1 MIKAAVRL
9 WGEMAPERRKEA
21 LTQGSFAWAE
31 SKKKKKKNHQRECV
45 PSRGRTCITHVQSK
59 GLIRATVRGAT
70 RLTQERINCQQEA
83 QNMRDEARSILVKM
97 LYP

>member
-1 MIKAAVRL
+1 MITAAVRL

-31 SKKKKKKNHQRECV
+31 PKKKNHQRECV
-45 PSRGRTCITHVQSK
+45 PSRGRTCITHVQSE
-59 GLIRATVRGAT
+59 GLMRATVRGAT
-70 RLTQERINCQQEA
+70 RLTQERINCQQEV
-83 QNMRDEARSILVKM
+83 QNMRDAARSLLVKM